1 MTECSHLS
9 DYGKWLCG
17 NCHPVLILFVSNFS
31 FTMLALPWIAS
42 VPYCP
47 AMSSHGV
54 QQCPTVVLVCYRFS
68 RFRCLKIS
76 QIIWTTDYLV
86 FSVQFCPDR
95 VRGVQHCLA
104 VFSSIQHRPAV
115 FRCLVVPSC
124 STVSV
129 SVQLRPD
136 STKCSTLFDIVQQCP
151 TASSSVQQCTR
162 PSPCVFWLHLSFSQW
177 TYILL
182 LSS

>member
-1 MTECSHLS
+1 M
-9 DYGKWLCG
+9 
-17 NCHPVLILFVSNFS
+17 SNFS
-31 FTMLALPWIAS
+31 FTMLALTWIAS

-47 AMSSHGV
+47 AMSSRGV

-86 FSVQFCPDR
+86 FSVQFCPDC

-115 FRCLVVPSC
+115 FRSLVVPSC

-129 SVQLRPD
+129 RVQLRPN
-136 STKCSTLFDIVQQCP
+136 STKCSTLFDIVQKCP